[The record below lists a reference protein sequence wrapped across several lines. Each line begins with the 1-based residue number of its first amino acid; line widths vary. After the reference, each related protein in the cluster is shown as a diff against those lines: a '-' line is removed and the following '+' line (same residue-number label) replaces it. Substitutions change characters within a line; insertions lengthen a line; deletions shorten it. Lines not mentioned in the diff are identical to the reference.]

1 MQNTTVFLVTA
12 YQIVHRLIE
21 GTHVMENKDF
31 RRTTALYGG
40 DIDRVHITRTSTGI
54 IRMGKIDTG
63 FGHMD
68 GVTSTKCI

>member
-1 MQNTTVFLVTA
+1 VQNTTVFLATA
-12 YQIVHRLIE
+12 YQIVLRLIE
-21 GTHVMENKDF
+21 GTHGMEHKDF

-54 IRMGKIDTG
+54 NRMEKIDTG
-63 FGHMD
+63 FGRVD